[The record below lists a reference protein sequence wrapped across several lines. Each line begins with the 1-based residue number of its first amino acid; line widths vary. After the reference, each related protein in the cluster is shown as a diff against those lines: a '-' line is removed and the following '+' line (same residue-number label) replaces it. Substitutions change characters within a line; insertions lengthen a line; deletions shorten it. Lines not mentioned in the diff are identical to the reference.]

1 MFKRILFV
9 LFLQGK
15 QESLERAELINL
27 NFLFWCSQAKRFYY
41 VTTAL
46 LFLKMTIFTYDIC
59 LDSES
64 EILMAVQKKCNF
76 VKTCPWFSRKNL
88 WCDHFVPITR
98 ESTLIYAIKIF
109 LREDCPYSELFWF
122 VFSHLW
128 TECGEI
134 LRISPYLV
142 QMWENTDQNNSKYGH
157 FLRSKSDDWS
167 IAIIKPCKYHLHS
180 DVQK

>member
-46 LFLKMTIFTYDIC
+46 LFLNRTIFTYDIC

-64 EILMAVQKKCNF
+64 EILMAVQRKCNF

-109 LREDCPYSELFWF
+109 WIVLAIYISDCVDKNTAWRLSVFRVILVRIFPPLDWMRRDTPYLS
-122 VFSHLW
+122 VFSPNM
-128 TECGEI
+128 
-134 LRISPYLV
+134 R
-142 QMWENTDQNNSKYGH
+142 KY
-157 FLRSKSDDWS
+157 R
-167 IAIIKPCKYHLHS
+167 PE
-180 DVQK
+180 